1 MTTANWEQPLVSVD
15 VVPIRLNKATRQIDV
30 FLGRR
35 KNEPYLGEFAL
46 PGVLLS
52 PHERVNEAASR
63 AITEKLEA
71 SVDDVRFVK
80 DVGVADNP
88 DRDPR
93 GATLSIVHFA
103 VLGDS
108 YVANDNLVET
118 VPLHDIKGFSLPFD
132 HNTLV
137 EKALAQVD
145 AFLMVDKETSRAVLG
160 DTFRTTDL
168 YVAFTELHKVT
179 NSPTGIP
186 DLSNLS
192 RSLKNSDWLHSETAP
207 RTSTTKGRPASQ
219 WAWN

>member
-1 MTTANWEQPLVSVD
+1 MTTTNWEQPLVSVD
-15 VVPIRLNKATRQIDV
+15 VVPIRLNKSTRQIDV

-35 KNEPYLGEFAL
+35 KNEPYLGELAL

-52 PHERVNEAASR
+52 PHERVNEAGIR
-63 AITEKLEA
+63 ALTEKLEA
-71 SVDDVRFVK
+71 SVEDVRFVK

-103 VLGDS
+103 VLGDD
-108 YVANDNLVET
+108 YVVNESIVEAIS
-118 VPLHDIKGFSLPFD
+118 LHDIKATSLPFD
-132 HNTLV
+132 HNALI

-145 AFLMVDKETSRAVLG
+145 AFLMVDKDTSKAVLG

-192 RSLKNSDWLHSETAP
+192 RSLKKSDWLRSEEAP
-207 RTSTTKGRPASQ
+207 RTSTSKGRPASQ
-219 WAWN
+219 WAWE